1 MGITSKETEN
11 GGMPIKVL
19 TTDLGSE
26 WMSDAFDDAIVEGQV
41 YHFTAQE
48 GDHHKMGMIERFNRT
63 MKALLINISQLTTQ
77 KGNGLMSYQIL
88 YPIIITPFIV
98 EFSAHPWKRNEI
110 EILENKY
117 VKPQHS
123 KHLS

>member
-1 MGITSKETEN
+1 MKGKKTDEVREAWELLRKETEN
-11 GGMPIKVL
+11 AGMPIKVL

-63 MKALLINISQLTTQ
+63 MKALLS
-77 KGNGLMSYQIL
+77 KY
-88 YPIIITPFIV
+88 
-98 EFSAHPWKRNEI
+98 FSAYNTKGKWIDVLPDIISNYNNTFHRGI
-110 EILENKY
+110 
-117 VKPQHS
+117 QS
-123 KHLS
+123 